1 MYIPCDTAIES
12 VGNST
17 VIKQQWVM
25 LKQQNKKSLI
35 KEIIERQKEKHEI
48 MLTIDGNESFLS
60 SS

>member
-12 VGNST
+12 VGNNT

-35 KEIIERQKEKHEI
+35 QEIIERQREKHEI
-48 MLTIDGNESFLS
+48 MLTIDRNESFLS